1 MEASDGVSVRTTK
14 VPPFGRP
21 PVFFVPERVV
31 YFVSFDAER
40 FEPMCVYSIQFNSI
54 QFNQRFEPVCVYSIQ
69 FNSIQSVQFVRSRP
83 VEAALMGSR
92 GTLGLERCVEA
103 GFLVSATPRQQHPCC
118 CGIPYRFR
126 PSRPV
131 RRRACRPDHPF
142 PSGATPYI
150 LLYRVARRSR
160 T

>member
-54 QFNQRFEPVCVYSIQ
+54 QSAIRTRVRLFNPIQ
-69 FNSIQSVQFVRSRP
+69 FNSVSSVRS
-83 VEAALMGSR
+83 LSSR
-92 GTLGLERCVEA
+92 
-103 GFLVSATPRQQHPCC
+103 
-118 CGIPYRFR
+118 
-126 PSRPV
+126 
-131 RRRACRPDHPF
+131 
-142 PSGATPYI
+142 
-150 LLYRVARRSR
+150 
-160 T
+160 